1 MNIFREEQI
10 NNAEVKVSGRGNRT
24 VRLVCDGQE
33 GGFATTTYSYSMS
46 DPMKEYSA
54 ERIALLMILAKGKTN
69 GQIASL
75 LNNSTSREAAIK
87 ALPSL

>member
-10 NNAEVKVSGRGNRT
+10 NNAEVKVTGRGNRS
-24 VRLVCDGQE
+24 VRLVCDNQE

-54 ERIALLMILAKGKTN
+54 
-69 GQIASL
+69 
-75 LNNSTSREAAIK
+75 
-87 ALPSL
+87 